1 LFFLS
6 FVFFAAFCS
15 FLLLLLF
22 RFPTSPRLPSDRS
35 VVGVGGDVGIDGA
48 SILVLAFSVF
58 GCRLPAMSRDVGV
71 AGVVNG
77 A

>member
-35 VVGVGGDVGIDGA
+35 VVGVDGDVG
-48 SILVLAFSVF
+48 SVF
-58 GCRLPAMSRDVGV
+58 GYRLPAMSRDVGV